1 LELGNGVLV
10 QMALATKEH
19 VAQWR
24 LHMTKNPEQGCN
36 FGNIGYADT
45 RLALWAEEKTLAE
58 LETVLSTGR

>member
-1 LELGNGVLV
+1 
-10 QMALATKEH
+10 MALATKEH